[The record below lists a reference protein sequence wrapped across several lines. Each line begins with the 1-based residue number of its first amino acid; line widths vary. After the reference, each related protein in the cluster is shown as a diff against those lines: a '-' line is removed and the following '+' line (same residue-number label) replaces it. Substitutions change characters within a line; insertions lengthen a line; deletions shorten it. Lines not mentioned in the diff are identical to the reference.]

1 MKATR
6 ILIWSVV
13 LMLTLSFVSQA
24 QESEPV
30 REITSQRTG
39 LDLIFAIDCS
49 GSLKSNDPDRT
60 GLGMVK
66 TFIDTIHAEDIRIGY
81 VAYNDRIQASLELVS
96 IENQEDREILKQSM
110 DSIVYSRD
118 TDMGLGL

>member
-81 VAYNDRIQASLELVS
+81 VAYNGFHRLFTGYGYGVRAFIRISSDA
-96 IENQEDREILKQSM
+96 
-110 DSIVYSRD
+110 
-118 TDMGLGL
+118 G